1 MKILLTL
8 LVTAALIQADFAD
21 ARSSSS
27 SSRSS
32 SSYRSSS
39 SGSSYSSSSQRK
51 SVYKSKSSSS
61 SIDWDDLWEDE
72 DDEFECEPDKKN
84 PKKLKCEID

>member
-1 MKILLTL
+1 MKALLAL
-8 LVTAALIQADFAD
+8 FMAIALVQVDFAE

-32 SSYRSSS
+32 YRS
-39 SGSSYSSSSQRK
+39 SGSSYSSSSDRK
-51 SVYKSKSSSS
+51 KMVYKSKSSSS

-72 DDEFECEPDKKN
+72 DEEGFECERDKKN